1 MNTYKR
7 HRFQPDIISYAVWLY
22 YRFNLSHRDIE
33 DLLAERGIV
42 VTRESIR
49 LWYPK
54 NSLHS
59 WGRLCI
65 KFGALYARRLK
76 RKHRGYCDTFY
87 IGEVFVKINGKQ
99 YYLWRAVD
107 QDGEVVDVYLQAKRD
122 GAAAKRFFKR
132 LLRSHGTEP
141 RKIVTDKLR
150 SYGVA
155 HRELIPDT
163 IHSTKQYEN
172 NRAEQSHE
180 ATRARE
186 RGMRGPVF
194 LKFKSVRQAQRFLGA
209 HAAVS
214 NLFNLG
220 RHLVGAEHYRDLR
233 ISAFVEWSRAVA

>member
-7 HRFQPDIISYAVWLY
+7 HRFPPDIISYAVWLY

-33 DLLAERGIV
+33 DLLAERGII

-49 LWYPK
+49 LW
-54 NSLHS
+54 
-59 WGRLCI
+59 CI
-65 KFGALYARRLK
+65 KFGTLYARRLK
-76 RKHRGYCDTFY
+76 RKHRGYGDTFY
-87 IGEVFVKINGKQ
+87 IDEVFVKINGKQ
-99 YYLWRAVD
+99 HYLWRAVD

-122 GAAAKRFFKR
+122 GAAAKRFFR
-132 LLRSHGTEP
+132 RMLRSNGREP

-155 HRELIPDT
+155 HRETMPDV
-163 IHSTKQYEN
+163 IHSTLQYEN

-180 ATRARE
+180 ATRVRE
-186 RGMRGPVF
+186 RGMRR
-194 LKFKSVRQAQRFLGA
+194 FKSMKQSQRFVNV

-220 RHLVGAEHYRDLR
+220 RHLVSAQHYRDLR
-233 ISAFVEWSRAVA
+233 VSAFAEWSMAVA

>member
-7 HRFQPDIISYAVWLY
+7 HRFPPDIISYAVWLY

-33 DLLAERGIV
+33 DLLAERGITV
-42 VTRESIR
+42 SREAIR
-49 LWYPK
+49 LW
-54 NSLHS
+54 
-59 WGRLCI
+59 CI

-76 RKHRGYCDTFY
+76 RKHRGYGDTFF
-87 IGEVFVKINGKQ
+87 IDEVFVKINGKQ

-107 QDGEVVDVYLQAKRD
+107 QDGEVVDVYLQARRN

-132 LLRSHGTEP
+132 LLRNHGSEP

-155 HRELIPDT
+155 HRELMPEV
-163 IHSTKQYEN
+163 IHSTQQYEN

-180 ATRARE
+180 ATRVRE
-186 RGMRGPVF
+186 RGMRR
-194 LKFKSVRQAQRFLGA
+194 FKSVKQAQRFVTV
-209 HAAVS
+209 HAAVQ

-220 RHLVGAEHYRDLR
+220 RHLVRAKYYRDLR
-233 ISAFVEWSRAVA
+233 VSAFAEWGRAVA